1 MMIGLLL
8 ALLPSADLVFVDCE
22 IRTVCCADVPRGG
35 VLVSDGKIAGV
46 GDVVIPTGAE
56 VIRCQ
61 EGDVLTPG
69 LIEADST
76 LGLAEI
82 LLEPTSNDA
91 VPAVP
96 QPIRAHLDPRDALD
110 PRSTLVGVARSHGV
124 TSVVTMPEGG
134 VVEGQAVWMDLVD
147 ERSRYIDAAY
157 GSPIALS
164 AHAGQLGAQAYGM
177 SRLTAFGVLRTF
189 FEDVSYYRRNR
200 TAFLRNDVYQTVVTR
215 PDLEAAVEVATGDR
229 PLIVEAHRA
238 ADITRVLSW
247 AQAQD
252 IALILVGASEGHLVA
267 NEIAL
272 AKVPVIVHAF
282 ENLPSQFERRQVRTD
297 NAARMEAAGVS
308 VLLGTRSAHNAGNLR
323 FVVGNAIRAGFPRAR
338 ALEAVTARV
347 ARAYGRQ
354 DVGVVQEGAR
364 ADLVLWSGD
373 PFEPATEARM
383 VLIRGEP
390 QTTDN
395 RQRSLAERYIE
406 RLGAR

>member
-1 MMIGLLL
+1 MIIELLF
-8 ALLPSADLVFVDCE
+8 ALVPAADLAFVDCQV
-22 IRTVCCADVPRGG
+22 RTVCCADIPRGN
-35 VLVSDGKIAGV
+35 VVVSDGQIQAV
-46 GDVVIPTGAE
+46 GDVAVPSGAE
-56 VIRCQ
+56 VIRCR

-76 LGLAEI
+76 LGLSEI
-82 LLEPTSNDA
+82 LLEPSSNDA
-91 VPAVP
+91 APILLE
-96 QPIRAHLDPRDALD
+96 PIRAHLDPGDALD

-147 ERSRYIDAAY
+147 ERSRFIDAAY
-157 GSPIALS
+157 GAPIALS

-177 SRLTAFGVLRTF
+177 SRLTSFGVLRTF
-189 FEDVSYYRRNR
+189 FEDVNHYLRNR
-200 TAFLRNDVYQTVVTR
+200 TAFLRNDVYETVVTR
-215 PDLEAAVEVATGDR
+215 PDLQAAVEVASGDR
-229 PLIVEAHRA
+229 PLLVEAHRA
-238 ADITRVLSW
+238 ADITRVLAW
-247 AQAQD
+247 AKAND
-252 IALILVGASEGHLVA
+252 IELILVGASEGHLVA

-272 AKVPVIVHAF
+272 GKVPVVVHAF
-282 ENLPSQFERRQVRTD
+282 ENLPSQFEQRQVRTD

-308 VLLGTRSAHNAGNLR
+308 VLLATRSAHNTGNLR

-347 ARAYGRQ
+347 ARAYGRD
-354 DVGVVQEGAR
+354 DVGVVQAGAR

-373 PFEPATEARM
+373 PFQPATHAKL
-383 VLIRGEP
+383 VLIRGEH

-395 RQRSLAERYIE
+395 RQRKLAERYIR